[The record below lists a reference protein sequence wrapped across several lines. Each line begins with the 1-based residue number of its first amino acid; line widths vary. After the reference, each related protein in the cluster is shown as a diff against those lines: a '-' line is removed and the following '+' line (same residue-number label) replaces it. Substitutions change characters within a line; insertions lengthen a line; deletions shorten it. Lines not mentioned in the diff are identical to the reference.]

1 MKALLEKYF
10 LSVLSSHKVSLALVL
25 GALVVLTPSYNNYLQ
40 LIHQVEAH
48 EKRFNRLE
56 IIDTKLNIIMIEL
69 GITKFRIE
77 SIEKR
82 NYTKPKG
89 E

>member
-1 MKALLEKYF
+1 MKALFAKVFSEW
-10 LSVLSSHKVSLALVL
+10 VGSHKVSLSLVF

-40 LIHQVEAH
+40 LIHTVEAH
-48 EKRFNRLE
+48 EKRFDRLE
-56 IIDTKLNIIMIEL
+56 IIDTKLNAIMIEL

-77 SIEKR
+77 SIEK
-82 NYTKPKG
+82 NNTKPKG

>member
-1 MKALLEKYF
+1 MKALFAKYF
-10 LSVLSSHKVSLALVL
+10 SEWVGSHKVSLGLVV

-48 EKRFNRLE
+48 EKRFDKLE
-56 IIDTKLNIIMIEL
+56 IIDNKLNIIMIEL